1 MTFFEIRSL
10 GTIRNDGQRPRI
22 EIDKPYLEAMD
33 GLESFSHINVF
44 YWFHENDNEEGRNRL
59 KVNPCKNPENPL
71 TGVFATHSPLRP
83 NPIGMTRCRIA
94 GLDKIGGVIYIDQID
109 AFDGSPLIDIKCYIP
124 PKDKDE
130 QFSVPDWKWKK
141 PS

>member
-1 MTFFEIRSL
+1 MTEYSVHSI
-10 GTIRNDGQRPRI
+10 GAIRNGRQRSRI

-33 GLESFSHINVF
+33 GLESFSHIYVF
-44 YWFHENDNEEGRNRL
+44 YWFHENDNEEGRSRL

-83 NPIGMTRCRIA
+83 NPIGMTRCRIT
-94 GLDKIGGVIYIDQID
+94 GLDRKKGIIFIDQID
-109 AFDGSPLIDIKCYIP
+109 AFDGSPLIDIKCYVP
-124 PKDKDE
+124 PNDE
-130 QFSVPDWKWKK
+130 DEKFTVPDWKWKK